1 MIKSITV
8 ALALMLTGVGVAYA
22 GSLTQGLDV
31 AGGKNT
37 FAQLALERADL
48 VESEEGV
55 IRLQMTVSEAQELK
69 GSVDGSGALVEFV
82 FRSTEDPLAA
92 DFQIAEGVLVDFAGQ
107 IDQIHNIE
115 VGNLSLRPDDFGLAQ
130 NVPNPFNP
138 STTIDYQM
146 PEAGEVRL
154 TVYNLLGQE
163 IRTLI
168 DGQLDAGYHTIVW
181 DGMDDA
187 GRQVASG
194 VYVYRMHS
202 GNFSAI
208 RRMMLLK

>member
-69 GSVDGSGALVEFV
+69 GYGFVLKFDPTRYEFVEAKQTQQGILGGGDGALFVSSNKNPGEVTVGAMKIDGNSVDGSGA
-82 FRSTEDPLAA
+82 R
-92 DFQIAEGVLVDFAGQ
+92 
-107 IDQIHNIE
+107 
-115 VGNLSLRPDDFGLAQ
+115 
-130 NVPNPFNP
+130 
-138 STTIDYQM
+138 
-146 PEAGEVRL
+146 EVRL

-163 IRTLI
+163 IRTLV